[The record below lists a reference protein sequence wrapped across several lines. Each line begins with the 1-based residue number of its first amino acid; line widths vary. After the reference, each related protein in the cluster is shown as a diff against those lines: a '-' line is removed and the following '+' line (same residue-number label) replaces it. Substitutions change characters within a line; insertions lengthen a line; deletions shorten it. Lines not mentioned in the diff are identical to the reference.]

1 MKHSQVDDEKKA
13 YNKGMIRNKNGSI
26 FHNINIFAGIFVRC
40 HIIIEFFL
48 AKQLI
53 IFLRQVFQ
61 KMTKMMCVCVTVIEW
76 KKKTTKAL
84 PCLDRM
90 CVNLFCSSGQSNGAN
105 ETDLWNTC
113 WLTSCSDRFSSNFL
127 HNSLIFSGQSLS
139 HPESVPL
146 FCPCWKLLWFIA
158 GVVAVLFSCSSSSS
172 SPSLLTRR
180 HVL

>member
-1 MKHSQVDDEKKA
+1 
-13 YNKGMIRNKNGSI
+13 MIRNKNGTI

-48 AKQLI
+48 ANQLI

-61 KMTKMMCVCVTVIEW
+61 KNDKNDVFDWLNIKRKQQKRCRAE
-76 KKKTTKAL
+76 
-84 PCLDRM
+84 RE
-90 CVNLFCSSGQSNGAN
+90 CVNLFCSTGQSNGAN

-172 SPSLLTRR
+172 SPSLLARR